1 MDVDAVTIASI
12 SMQNDLQRMNGIAQ
26 NLANA
31 NTAGYKRQITA
42 SRPFAAFLQDGNEL
56 EGSNFGNIGEIG
68 RPSNLDM
75 RVGTLRPTGN
85 NFDVAVE
92 GDGFFEV
99 DTGADPAYARQGT
112 MRVDGRGR
120 LVTQQGLPLV
130 GLDGDVRPNGG
141 VLAIDPQGEVR
152 QGERSLGQIKLVRFA
167 NPGRMLTLGNGLYA
181 QGGAV
186 LAEQSLKP
194 GALRSG
200 FLENSNVESA
210 QEMVRLTETVRH
222 FEAMQ
227 KIMQGY
233 GELFDK
239 TLRKLGEF

>member
-12 SMQNDLQRMNGIAQ
+12 SMQNDLQRLSSIAQ

-31 NTAGYKRQITA
+31 NTAGYKRQVTA
-42 SRPFAAFLQDGNEL
+42 SRPFAAFLQDGNAVDGGNL
-56 EGSNFGNIGEIG
+56 SNIGNLG
-68 RPSNLDM
+68 SPSNLDM
-75 RVGTLRPTGN
+75 RVGTLRQTGN

-92 GDGFFEV
+92 GEGFFEV
-99 DTGADPAYARQGT
+99 DTGAEPAYARQGT

-141 VLAIDPQGEVR
+141 VLTIDAQGGVR

-167 NPGRMLTLGNGLYA
+167 NPGRMAPLGNGLYT

-186 LAEQSLKP
+186 LAEQSVKP

-227 KIMQGY
+227 KVMQGY
-233 GELFDK
+233 DDLFDT